1 LDAYSQAIRID
12 PKNVGAL
19 NNRCYVDIM
28 INDYDAA
35 IRDCGEAVRLDPNHI
50 NSYLGLGNAYA
61 LLAAKQQKAPTLVST
76 GGAFAGYLVLFAAM
90 IPYDIVGDFLHPYWT
105 IRGQISLHDR
115 DGKEIHQQ
123 ALFKQ
128 ITHRTHPEMHFFE
141 DPTFVIGLP
150 EAEKDFPDVVLEIP
164 NWGVG
169 VLSIRSHKN
178 TRDEFRKIIQLQT
191 PLIINENA
199 HYVSSDSRPQ

>member
-1 LDAYSQAIRID
+1 MRAITGD
-12 PKNVGAL
+12 LEGAL
-19 NNRCYVDIM
+19 SDCNDSLRLFPNNKDALDSRGFAYLKM
-28 INDYDAA
+28 GKFDAA
-35 IRDCGEAVRLDPNHI
+35 IADYTAALRLEPR
-50 NSYLGLGNAYA
+50 
-61 LLAAKQQKAPTLVST
+61 LVFVFKT
-76 GGAFAGYLVLFAAM
+76 
-90 IPYDIVGDFLHPYWT
+90 YDIVGDFLHPYWT

-128 ITHRTHPEMHFFE
+128 ITHRTHPEMNFFE